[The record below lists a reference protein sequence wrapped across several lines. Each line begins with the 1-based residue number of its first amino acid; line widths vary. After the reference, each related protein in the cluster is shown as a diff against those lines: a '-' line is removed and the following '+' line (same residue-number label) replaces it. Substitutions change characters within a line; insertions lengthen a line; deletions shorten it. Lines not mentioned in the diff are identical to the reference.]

1 MNQETK
7 ANDSFLIKNI
17 NGWIST
23 SYCSYGDSKGRG
35 IMLFARE
42 GIPSDLL
49 AIENKPIESLL
60 VELNLRNDKCLINH
74 S

>member
-1 MNQETK
+1 MIV
-7 ANDSFLIKNI
+7 FLLRTLTD
-17 NGWIST
+17 GFST

-42 GIPSDLL
+42 DIPSDLL
-49 AIENKPIESLL
+49 AIENKPLQSLH